1 MSIRTG
7 RAELRQGVIQ
17 LLPRHRRR
25 GADQLV
31 RELTPESG
39 GDLCHLARQRQA
51 VEPRQCDAWSDVGI
65 ASGINGIRR
74 RRLIAG
80 CHQQAALEHGLC
92 QLLDEQGHAVGPI
105 RYLIGD
111 LLRQGPCRR

>member
-1 MSIRTG
+1 LKVLRIQG
-7 RAELRQGVIQ
+7 RPGPEDQFGLHELRQGVIQ

-51 VEPRQCDAWSDVGI
+51 VAPRQ
-65 ASGINGIRR
+65 
-74 RRLIAG
+74 
-80 CHQQAALEHGLC
+80 
-92 QLLDEQGHAVGPI
+92 
-105 RYLIGD
+105 
-111 LLRQGPCRR
+111 